1 MGSYPPAE
9 EGERPIEQ
17 GNKAMQAFDCLSD
30 LAPPLRLA
38 KMAVIAAVNGFRTN
52 IPETAARLT
61 GGDYFRFENAKALEK
76 GLQAISNR
84 LPNRYFL
91 SFQPQQPHPG
101 LHSIGVSLNDYSG
114 LVVEAR
120 RSYWAD
126 TPSHN
131 N

>member
-1 MGSYPPAE
+1 
-9 EGERPIEQ
+9 
-17 GNKAMQAFDCLSD
+17 MQAYDCLSD

-52 IPETAARLT
+52 IPETAAKLT
-61 GGDYFRFENAKALEK
+61 GGEYFKFENAKGLEK
-76 GLQAISNR
+76 GMQAISNR

-101 LHSIGVSLNDYSG
+101 LHAVGVELKDYSG

-120 RSYWAD
+120 KSYWAGGAGN
-126 TPSHN
+126 P
-131 N
+131 